1 MYDTAERIRLVKQR
15 AGELRQKREKRSL
28 RALAALCLILSLVL
42 VQVFVSVIKNQRGV
56 SVQGT
61 FGATLLFE
69 DAGAYV
75 LVGVL
80 SFTAAVIITIL
91 CLRHRHRGEPSPED
105 HSKRKDLH
113 SVEEGK

>member
-15 AGELRQKREKRSL
+15 AEELRQKREKRSL
-28 RALAALCLILSLVL
+28 RALKALCLLLSLVL
-42 VQVFVSVIKNQRGV
+42 VQAYASVIRDQRGA

-75 LVGVL
+75 LVGVV

-91 CLRHRHRGEPSPED
+91 CLRRRHRGELSTED
-105 HSKRKDLH
+105 HSKRKDMH